1 MHKPAKPATVT
12 IWTIG
17 HSVLPLED
25 FLALL
30 GHYRIEA
37 VADVRRFPG
46 SRRCPQYGQTALQA
60 SLAQRALGYH
70 WLAALGG
77 RRRTHADSPNTA
89 WRNTSFRGYADHMQ
103 TPEFAAG
110 LGELLELAQRV
121 RTTLMCAESLWWRC
135 HRSMIADAL
144 CAQGVEVV
152 HILDAT
158 HSNVH
163 PWTAPARI
171 AAGRLTYVESEGEPA
186 SRPSRPG

>member
-1 MHKPAKPATVT
+1 MPKPAEPAGLT

-17 HSVLPLED
+17 HSTLPLED

-30 GHYRIEA
+30 AHYRIEA

-46 SRRCPQYGQTALQA
+46 SRRCPQYGQAALQA
-60 SLAQRALGYH
+60 SLVPRGIEYH
-70 WLAALGG
+70 WLSALGG

-89 WRNTSFRGYADHMQ
+89 WRNESFRGYADYMQ

-110 LGELLELAQRV
+110 LNDLLELAQCV
-121 RTTLMCAESLWWRC
+121 RTTLMCAESPWWRC

-144 CAQGVEVV
+144 RARGVAVI
-152 HILDAT
+152 HILDTT
-158 HSNVH
+158 HSTLH

-171 AAGRLTYVESEGEPA
+171 AAGRLTYVETEGEPA
-186 SRPSRPG
+186 LRPGHPG

>member
-1 MHKPAKPATVT
+1 MRKPAMPAGIT

-30 GHYRIEA
+30 AHYRIEA

-46 SRRCPQYGQTALQA
+46 SRRCPQYGQAALQA
-60 SLAQRALGYH
+60 RLAQSSLEYQ

-77 RRRTHADSPNTA
+77 RRRAHANSPNTV
-89 WRNTSFRGYADHMQ
+89 WRNASFRGYADYMQ

-110 LGELLELAQRV
+110 LSQLLELAQRV

-135 HRSMIADAL
+135 HRSMVADAL
-144 CAQGVEVV
+144 RARGVEVV

-158 HSNVH
+158 HSTVH
-163 PWTAPARI
+163 PWTAPARL
-171 AAGRLTYVESEGEPA
+171 ADGALTYVETEGEPA
-186 SRPSRPG
+186 SR